1 METTETMAGKPE
13 KRKTD
18 SDTTPDHNC
27 SNEKYPKL
35 CDTDNG
41 ILFKGKDGAAMHSQ
55 ASDRNGIPNLSDQ
68 EHSVKL
74 EGKGKEGCELCP
86 EGSTLVENIRD
97 GGESVSSSAETIIL
111 SEEDGE
117 EGKNANHGSATIN
130 LGASSHTLPL
140 SASPSPR
147 QLWKGTSLVKD
158 ADTIAAII
166 PDADSALVFDVLAKH
181 RANPDRLNIAT
192 ATVLDSSSSLAD
204 ATEHDRKPA
213 GSSPNHVPGAS
224 WHANTDENFGQGTSH
239 DESSVYDD
247 VKKVVARVKAVKPDA
262 KVNVTQVYMLL
273 EQRKGRSD
281 RIGFVCKALL
291 GEGDPTHQQ
300 TEFTS
305 ANDIFN
311 QAMKLNS
318 EFPCINP
325 SVIYEL
331 LEKFSSQ
338 ENPLDSVREKLQT
351 QPSSTAQR
359 SMSNLTSTPK
369 VPIPSDDSI
378 SNDPLVQN
386 DPVFRDMRI
395 ISKMFPEK
403 DQNEIYALVE
413 AHYYKNDRVQ
423 VVIEELLRV
432 EKNSQDSSTLSH
444 SLEFGNCFFSS
455 LFTLYIMNACM
466 QACVWCILHKWDCY
480 IVKFK
485 FYFFFCIQG

>member
-1 METTETMAGKPE
+1 METTETIAGKPE

-35 CDTDNG
+35 SDTDNS

-55 ASDRNGIPNLSDQ
+55 ASDRNGIHNLSDQ
-68 EHSVKL
+68 EHPAKL
-74 EGKGKEGCELCP
+74 EGKRKEGCELCP
-86 EGSTLVENIRD
+86 EGSTLVEKIRD
-97 GGESVSSSAETIIL
+97 GGESVSSSDETIIL

-117 EGKNANHGSATIN
+117 EGKNENHGSATVN

-192 ATVLDSSSSLAD
+192 VTVLDSGSSLAD
-204 ATEHDRKPA
+204 ADRKPA
-213 GSSPNHVPGAS
+213 GSSPNRVPDAS
-224 WHANTDENFGQGTSH
+224 WHANTDENAGQGTSH
-239 DESSVYDD
+239 NDSSVYDD
-247 VKKVVARVKAVKPDA
+247 VKKVVAQVKAVKPDA

-273 EQRKGRSD
+273 ELHKARGD

-291 GEGDPTHQQ
+291 GEGNSTHQQ
-300 TEFTS
+300 TEATS

-318 EFPCINP
+318 EFPHINP

-351 QPSSTAQR
+351 QPSSAAQR
-359 SMSNLTSTPK
+359 SVSNLTSTPK
-369 VPIPSDDSI
+369 VPIPNDDSI

-423 VVIEELLRV
+423 AVIEELLRV

-455 LFTLYIMNACM
+455 
-466 QACVWCILHKWDCY
+466 
-480 IVKFK
+480 
-485 FYFFFCIQG
+485 

>member
-1 METTETMAGKPE
+1 MAGMSE

-18 SDTTPDHNC
+18 GDTTPDHNC

-35 CDTDNG
+35 SNTDNG
-41 ILFKGKDGAAMHSQ
+41 ILFKGKHGAAMHSQ
-55 ASDRNGIPNLSDQ
+55 TSDRNGIPNLSDQ
-68 EHSVKL
+68 EHPAKL

-86 EGSTLVENIRD
+86 EGSTLVKKIRDGGESVSRD
-97 GGESVSSSAETIIL
+97 GGESVSSSAETVIL
-111 SEEDGE
+111 SEEEDGE
-117 EGKNANHGSATIN
+117 EEKNANHGSATVN

-192 ATVLDSSSSLAD
+192 ATVLDSSSIMAD
-204 ATEHDRKPA
+204 GTEHDRKPA

-224 WHANTDENFGQGTSH
+224 WHATTDENAGQGASH
-239 DESSVYDD
+239 DDSSVYDD

-273 EQRKGRSD
+273 EQHKGRGD

-291 GEGDPTHQQ
+291 GEGDPVHQQ
-300 TEFTS
+300 TEATS

-318 EFPCINP
+318 EFPHINP

-351 QPSSTAQR
+351 QPSSAAQR
-359 SMSNLTSTPK
+359 SVSNLTSTPK
-369 VPIPSDDSI
+369 VPIPNDDSI
-378 SNDPLVQN
+378 SNDPLVRN

-432 EKNSQDSSTLSH
+432 EKNGQDSSTLSH

-455 LFTLYIMNACM
+455 LFTLYI
-466 QACVWCILHKWDCY
+466 I
-480 IVKFK
+480 I
-485 FYFFFCIQG
+485 